1 MSDPAFPVFPVIQAD
16 PEAEAP
22 SACTAGW
29 VSNEELHYLE
39 AMREL
44 RGRGIEL
51 RAQIQAAGPTTRRQL
66 EQELEQLRAEWQ
78 DLAAKRHTAE
88 RRKMAQWGH
97 IPWSEVEE
105 G

>member
-1 MSDPAFPVFPVIQAD
+1 MSDPAFPVFPVIQPD
-16 PEAEAP
+16 PDAEAP

-29 VSNEELHYLE
+29 VSNEELRYLE

-44 RGRGIEL
+44 RGRGLEL
-51 RAQIQAAGPTTRRQL
+51 RHRIQSAGSTTRRQL
-66 EQELEQLRAEWQ
+66 EHELEQLRAEWQ
-78 DLAAKRHTAE
+78 DLAAKRRTAE
-88 RRKMAQWGH
+88 RRKMASWGH